1 MYLNSYFI
9 NLDVGHFFDTASNI
23 ANMNL
28 NCPFC
33 KVVQINYLRIRGQA
47 GKWTPKESKV
57 QINDMV
63 AKGLVNE

>member
-9 NLDVGHFFDTASNI
+9 NLDVGHFFDTVSNI

-28 NCPFC
+28 NRYIIWGLVRQGSGLQRNP
-33 KVVQINYLRIRGQA
+33 
-47 GKWTPKESKV
+47 EV

>member
-9 NLDVGHFFDTASNI
+9 NLDVGHFFDTVSNI

-28 NCPFC
+28 NRYIIWGLVRQVSVLQKNPDF
-33 KVVQINYLRIRGQA
+33 
-47 GKWTPKESKV
+47 

>member
-9 NLDVGHFFDTASNI
+9 NLDVGNFFDTASNI
-23 ANMNL
+23 ANMIL